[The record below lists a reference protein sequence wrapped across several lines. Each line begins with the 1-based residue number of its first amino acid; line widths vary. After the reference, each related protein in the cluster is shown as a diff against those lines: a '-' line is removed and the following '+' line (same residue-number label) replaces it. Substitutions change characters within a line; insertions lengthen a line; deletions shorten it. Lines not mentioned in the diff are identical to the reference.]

1 METLPI
7 PLSRSLT
14 VFCAPTANGEP
25 VSQLIAELALRG
37 PVTILD
43 GGNCLPVY
51 RLLRLLRLRLPDIAA
66 AAGRIFVQRA
76 FTCYQMLALLENAP
90 ALPQPHLLL
99 DPFATFYDEQVP
111 LPEVRRL
118 LEGCLRQLERLRQ
131 LAPVLVALPPAHG
144 EERLF
149 LVEQVCAI
157 ADRLYVT
164 EFSPALV
171 YQPALI

>member
-1 METLPI
+1 
-7 PLSRSLT
+7 
-14 VFCAPTANGEP
+14 
-25 VSQLIAELALRG
+25 
-37 PVTILD
+37 
-43 GGNCLPVY
+43 
-51 RLLRLLRLRLPDIAA
+51 
-66 AAGRIFVQRA
+66 
-76 FTCYQMLALLENAP
+76 MLALLENTP

-157 ADRLYVT
+157 ADRLYTT

-171 YQPALI
+171 YQPVLL